1 MRFGRNDP
9 GVNRHRIEELKG
21 TVMVPVSGPTGA
33 SDWVSPIR
41 KVTGS
46 EQSMRPFPLKSV
58 HPSNVMAKLCSP
70 QTGKGR
76 SRQRHRNVFRIL
88 KGSFSFRLPCFE
100 IRRHEDEKL
109 HARRHSDDRFDV
121 CGLPN
126 DVRRGA
132 RELIGH

>member
-1 MRFGRNDP
+1 MLQVQESSRMKSGRNNP

-46 EQSMRPFPLKSV
+46 EQSMRPFPLTSV
-58 HPSNVMAKLCSP
+58 HPSNVMAKLFSP

-88 KGSFSFRLPCFE
+88 KGSFSFSLTVLRDPP
-100 IRRHEDEKL
+100 
-109 HARRHSDDRFDV
+109 ARR
-121 CGLPN
+121 
-126 DVRRGA
+126 RRAACPPVLG
-132 RELIGH
+132 